1 MTHER
6 RCPARTVPPE
16 ARRAAGAA
24 ALQGRGGRA
33 PAAGGAPW
41 PALGLLRRRR
51 AGPHQPERAGS
62 RERGEA
68 MERGAAGAV
77 PGPGREEAVPEVRG
91 AADGRAGDTRRARDW
106 VAATPPI
113 VWPTAPCAKLP
124 VAVPTRAV
132 CGARGAARAG
142 EARLPR
148 PAPSLPPAPG
158 WGAPAAGSALP
169 CPAERRGAQ
178 RARPALPCTAAAAEG
193 IGAGRRRRRRE
204 LRRGT
209 AAALP
214 GLPRSAAL
222 LACLLGDFGWRF
234 AFLRETGCAELS
246 LELRWCA
253 RAWSCTG
260 TSDPVGFA

>member
-1 MTHER
+1 MTDER
-6 RCPARTVPPE
+6 RCPARTVLPE

-77 PGPGREEAVPEVRG
+77 PGPGGEEAVPEVRG
-91 AADGRAGDTRRARDW
+91 AAGGRAGDTCRARDW
-106 VAATPPI
+106 VAATLPI
-113 VWPTAPCAKLP
+113 VWPTAPYAKLP
-124 VAVPTRAV
+124 VAVPARAV

-148 PAPSLPPAPG
+148 PAPASCPG
-158 WGAPAAGSALP
+158 LGRS
-169 CPAERRGAQ
+169 RGGLG
-178 RARPALPCTAAAAEG
+178 PALPCGEEGSAASAASPALHRGRGRRYRGWASAAAP
-193 IGAGRRRRRRE
+193 GAAPGHGR
-204 LRRGT
+204 
-209 AAALP
+209 
-214 GLPRSAAL
+214 
-222 LACLLGDFGWRF
+222 
-234 AFLRETGCAELS
+234 CAPWPAPE
-246 LELRWCA
+246 R
-253 RAWSCTG
+253 
-260 TSDPVGFA
+260 GFARLPAWGFRVAIRFP